1 MFEILPNPP
10 LEMVWMAARAVLLGG
25 AFWVFALAF
34 ARWRRADERQADELQ
49 LRFEQAFIEL
59 RSLHET
65 VTVMNARI
73 EALGERAE
81 TQARLAPTGT
91 VSAQRGYDL
100 AARMAKNGATAEA
113 LVASCGITR
122 HEAEL
127 LARLHAA
134 KACAAQAPA
143 FLDQRSFDRAD
154 AAAIGSDPAQHSAWR
169 AAPGAAGRE
178 ADHAQHCR
186 KPEENPR
193 PDQRGGDR
201 RRGSLLSIVG

>member
-25 AFWVFALAF
+25 AFWIFALAF
-34 ARWRRADERQADELQ
+34 ARWRRVDERQAEELRLQ
-49 LRFEQAFIEL
+49 FEQAFVEL

-134 KACAAQAPA
+134 KARESQAPA
-143 FLDQRSFDRAD
+143 FLDQRSSERAD
-154 AAAIGSDPAQHSAWR
+154 AVAIGSD
-169 AAPGAAGRE
+169 AAPGAAARG
-178 ADHAQHCR
+178 ADHAQHSR
-186 KPEENPR
+186 NPAENPR
-193 PDQRGGDR
+193 QDQRGGDR